1 MPLAFH
7 NEQFLCTGMIE
18 LRAFQ
23 PCETRAERWAA
34 RFSNLDWRFSRLKRT
49 CRSVDPKREPALPV
63 IFAPSISVQQSVS
76 SSCSQRIHAY
86 PGEGGDFFPKK
97 EQRLVSICCSE
108 KREELL
114 KMPCSL
120 SHCASSTSCPQ
131 WKIPFSRD
139 MVGGFVQL
147 LTTVRMRCVACN

>member
-1 MPLAFH
+1 MPLALH

-63 IFAPSISVQQSVS
+63 IFAPSIS
-76 SSCSQRIHAY
+76 A
-86 PGEGGDFFPKK
+86 
-97 EQRLVSICCSE
+97 
-108 KREELL
+108 
-114 KMPCSL
+114 
-120 SHCASSTSCPQ
+120 
-131 WKIPFSRD
+131 
-139 MVGGFVQL
+139 
-147 LTTVRMRCVACN
+147 